1 MIERLYFLAFLPGL
15 QILMQASEHW
25 DVLMSWKQALPLAYW
40 NLRAIRLSRPLDLP
54 LLPFGSTT
62 HKCTALSNMCWAF

>member
-1 MIERLYFLAFLPGL
+1 
-15 QILMQASEHW
+15 MQASEHW

-54 LLPFGSTT
+54 ASLWLHNSQMHSPF
-62 HKCTALSNMCWAF
+62 